1 MPQLPPIS
9 ILQHPTTDPQIAT
22 SHATTTP
29 KHTQSNHINLT
40 IIRKNKNGEHEMVIY
55 PDDDYDDESLEFR
68 KIQNKIHKKPD
79 MSLLNKRALTAEEMD
94 SLFLGD

>member
-1 MPQLPPIS
+1 
-9 ILQHPTTDPQIAT
+9 
-22 SHATTTP
+22 
-29 KHTQSNHINLT
+29 
-40 IIRKNKNGEHEMVIY
+40 MVIY